1 MRHRMERETRRE
13 LIQKLSQESSKPS
26 PSAGFKKVVLEA
38 LQSITNDLTEFVSPV
53 DEILLPFYIMSMEQ
67 IAAAMRCSCP
77 DAGDIADKM
86 KQLFVVAST
95 LLPRD

>member
-1 MRHRMERETRRE
+1 MRHRMQRAKRNER
-13 LIQKLSQESSKPS
+13 IQRLSQESSKPS
-26 PSAGFKKVVLEA
+26 QSAAFKGVVLEA
-38 LQSITNDLTEFVSPV
+38 VQSITNDLTEFVSPV

-77 DAGDIADKM
+77 DAGDIADQM

>member
-1 MRHRMERETRRE
+1 MRHRMQREKRNE
-13 LIQKLSQESSKPS
+13 LIQKLSQESSKPK
-26 PSAGFKKVVLEA
+26 PDTAFKSVILEA
-38 LQSITNDLTEFVSPV
+38 VQSITNDLTEFVSPV
-53 DEILLPFYIMSMEQ
+53 DMSMEQ

-77 DAGDIADKM
+77 DAGDIADQM

>member
-1 MRHRMERETRRE
+1 MTIEKRKE

-26 PSAGFKKVVLEA
+26 PSAAFKEVVLEA
-38 LQSITNDLTEFVSPV
+38 LQSITNDLTEFISPV
-53 DEILLPFYIMSMEQ
+53 DEVLLPLYIMSMEQ

-77 DAGDIADKM
+77 DAGDIADQM
-86 KQLFVVAST
+86 KQLFVVTST

>member
-26 PSAGFKKVVLEA
+26 PSAEFKKVILEA
-38 LQSITNDLTEFVSPV
+38 VQSITNDLTEFISPV
-53 DEILLPFYIMSMEQ
+53 DEMLLPFYIMSMEQ

-77 DAGDIADKM
+77 DAGDIADQM